1 MSRKRPSASPVNPV
15 STQEATPEQAQ
26 TSYDPSAIEGRW
38 QSYWQDNQTFRAKNP
53 GDLGF
58 DPAQKKYYVLSMFPY
73 PSGAGLHVGHPTG
86 YIGSDI
92 VARKKRMEG
101 FNVML
106 PMGYDSF
113 GLPAEQ
119 YAIQTGQHPEAT
131 TAANVDTYRGQME
144 RIGLS
149 YDWSRE
155 FWTSDPK
162 YYRWTQWIFARL
174 FEKGLA
180 YQNEVPVWWCEELKT
195 VLANEEVIQGKS
207 ERGGHDC
214 VRRPL
219 KQWML
224 KITAYADRLID
235 DLELVDWPE
244 SVKTMQREWI
254 GRSYGATVR
263 FGLEQGEG
271 QVEVFTTRP
280 DTLWGAT
287 FMVLAPEHPLVAGI
301 TTDGQRSDVDAYIR
315 TAANKSD
322 LERTDLAK
330 EKTGVFTGA
339 YALNPVMD
347 PSDPRAK
354 VQIWIADYVLASY
367 GTGAIMA
374 VPGHDTRDAE
384 FAQTFGIDIV
394 QVVEAP
400 EDWKPA
406 NEGDCFTGDG
416 TAINSGPI
424 DGLSTADAKKKTIE
438 LLAASQAGEAK
449 TNYRLRDWLF
459 SRQRYWGEPFPVLHT
474 DSGVKCVR
482 DEDLPVELPAMDD
495 FTPAE
500 DGSAP
505 LGRATDW
512 VKTTDPETGTA
523 ALRDTDTMP
532 GWAGSCWYYLRFMDP
547 HNDEAPFSED
557 AEQYWGSVD
566 LYIGGT
572 EHAVLHLLYARFW
585 HKVLFD
591 AGVVSTPEPFT
602 KLFNQGMLTAFSFK
616 DKTGRLVPADEVEEH
631 GDKAVH
637 KATGEELERVIAKM
651 SKSLKNVVN
660 PDDVVAEYG
669 VDAFRIYEMFMG
681 PLGESKPWNPRDVL
695 GSRRFL
701 DRVWRLFVDP
711 DGDGSL
717 RDHVT
722 EDGGSDE
729 VERSF
734 HKMLVRVNDSF
745 DGFNF
750 NTAIA
755 AMMIFVNETGKQVEG
770 FGKGQAERFLC
781 ALSPFAPHLAEE
793 LWARLGNEGGISLA
807 DWPLVDESKLVDDT
821 IELVV
826 QVMGKLRA
834 RVSVAADASKDDIEA
849 AAKASIPQWLEDK
862 TIVKTIVVPG
872 RLVNF
877 VVR

>member
-1 MSRKRPSASPVNPV
+1 M
-15 STQEATPEQAQ
+15 STQEASPNQAQ
-26 TSYDPSAIEGRW
+26 TIYDPSAIEVRW

-53 GDLGF
+53 GDPGF
-58 DPAQKKYYVLSMFPY
+58 DPEQKKYYVLSMFPY

-155 FWTSDPK
+155 FYTSDPK

-174 FEKGLA
+174 FDKGLA

-207 ERGGHDC
+207 ERGGHPC

-263 FGLEQGEG
+263 FGLELGEG

-301 TTDGQRSDVDAYIR
+301 TTDDQRGAVDTYIR

-347 PSDPRAK
+347 PADPRAK

-367 GTGAIMA
+367 G
-374 VPGHDTRDAE
+374 
-384 FAQTFGIDIV
+384 
-394 QVVEAP
+394 
-400 EDWKPA
+400 
-406 NEGDCFTGDG
+406 
-416 TAINSGPI
+416 
-424 DGLSTADAKKKTIE
+424 
-438 LLAASQAGEAK
+438 
-449 TNYRLRDWLF
+449 
-459 SRQRYWGEPFPVLHT
+459 
-474 DSGVKCVR
+474 
-482 DEDLPVELPAMDD
+482 
-495 FTPAE
+495 
-500 DGSAP
+500 
-505 LGRATDW
+505 
-512 VKTTDPETGTA
+512 
-523 ALRDTDTMP
+523 
-532 GWAGSCWYYLRFMDP
+532 
-547 HNDEAPFSED
+547 
-557 AEQYWGSVD
+557 
-566 LYIGGT
+566 
-572 EHAVLHLLYARFW
+572 
-585 HKVLFD
+585 
-591 AGVVSTPEPFT
+591 
-602 KLFNQGMLTAFSFK
+602 
-616 DKTGRLVPADEVEEH
+616 
-631 GDKAVH
+631 
-637 KATGEELERVIAKM
+637 
-651 SKSLKNVVN
+651 
-660 PDDVVAEYG
+660 
-669 VDAFRIYEMFMG
+669 
-681 PLGESKPWNPRDVL
+681 
-695 GSRRFL
+695 
-701 DRVWRLFVDP
+701 
-711 DGDGSL
+711 
-717 RDHVT
+717 
-722 EDGGSDE
+722 
-729 VERSF
+729 
-734 HKMLVRVNDSF
+734 
-745 DGFNF
+745 
-750 NTAIA
+750 
-755 AMMIFVNETGKQVEG
+755 
-770 FGKGQAERFLC
+770 
-781 ALSPFAPHLAEE
+781 
-793 LWARLGNEGGISLA
+793 
-807 DWPLVDESKLVDDT
+807 
-821 IELVV
+821 
-826 QVMGKLRA
+826 
-834 RVSVAADASKDDIEA
+834 
-849 AAKASIPQWLEDK
+849 
-862 TIVKTIVVPG
+862 
-872 RLVNF
+872 
-877 VVR
+877 